1 MLVQP
6 RKIELRDEPELHAP
20 SGGLVIRVRAALTDG
35 TDLKAY
41 RRGHPQMPMP
51 TRFGHEFSG
60 DIVAL
65 GEGVSDWS
73 VGDAVMCVHSA
84 PCGSCFWCE
93 RSEQELC
100 VSVMA
105 TKILGAYAECIAI
118 PAHIVA
124 QNCYRKPHELPYD
137 EAAFLEPLACVV
149 HSVSYAGV
157 HSGDWALVLGDGGF
171 GLLHA
176 KVLRAQGVRVI
187 LAGRRDER
195 LEIARSCEIDC
206 VVDTKTQNLDDVVAA
221 KTDGRGFDCVI
232 ECTGSEDVWERAP
245 HYARRGGT
253 VLFFGGLPASASVTF
268 LARRMHYDEVKLLS
282 PFHFTP
288 RAVRAAYDL
297 LVSGEI
303 EVATLVTSTFPL
315 HRIGDVFAELD
326 AGRGVKYAIIP

>member
-6 RKIELRDEPELHAP
+6 RKIELHDEPELHAP
-20 SGGLVIRVRAALTDG
+20 PGGLVVRVRAALTDG
-35 TDLKAY
+35 TDLKAF

-60 DIVAL
+60 DVVEL
-65 GEGVSDWS
+65 GEGVTGWA

-93 RSEQELC
+93 KDEEELC
-100 VSVMA
+100 SSVMS
-105 TKILGAYAECIAI
+105 TKILGAYAECIAV
-118 PAHIVA
+118 PEHIVA
-124 QNCYRKPHELPYD
+124 QNCYPKPRDLPYD

-157 HSGDWALVLGDGGF
+157 RAGDWALVLGDGGF

-176 KVLRAQGVRVI
+176 EVLRAQGVRVI

-195 LEIARSCEIDC
+195 LEIARSFGIEC
-206 VVDTKTQNLDDVVAA
+206 VVDTKMQQIDAIVSEQTDD
-221 KTDGRGFDCVI
+221 RGIDCVI
-232 ECTGSEDVWERAP
+232 ECTGSEEVWERAP

-282 PFHFTP
+282 PFHFSP
-288 RAVRAAYDL
+288 RDVRAAYEL
-297 LVSGEI
+297 LVSGKI
-303 EVATLVTSTFPL
+303 VVSSLVTSTFPL
-315 HRIGDVFAELD
+315 HRIGEVFAELD